1 MLHAAAMLI
10 GFFLFALLAF
20 AQRDL
25 AEAALFAAV
34 LAAAGVAFA
43 ARFGGLGATVMSAPQ
58 ALVLGTLRSGAV
70 LSGALKV
77 IRSALAADV
86 TLKPAL
92 VRVKARAQTG
102 LARAV
107 MADLVSA
114 TPGSVVVENE
124 PDAAL
129 VHVTDEDAIDAAE
142 IGALE
147 SRVVAAFDGGARP

>member
-10 GFFLFALLAF
+10 GFFLLALLAF

-25 AEAALFAAV
+25 AEAAL
-34 LAAAGVAFA
+34 LAALLSVVCVTFA
-43 ARFGGLGATVMSAPQ
+43 ARFVGIGATVVSAPQ
-58 ALVLGTLRSGAV
+58 VLMLGVMRSGAV
-70 LSGALKV
+70 IAGAV
-77 IRSALAADV
+77 TIIRNAIAADV
-86 TLKPAL
+86 TLRPAL
-92 VRVKARAQTG
+92 VRVKARAQSG

-114 TPGSVVVENE
+114 APGAIVVENE

-129 VHVTDEDAIDAAE
+129 VHVTDEEAIDAAE

-147 SRVVAAFDGGARP
+147 ARVVAAFDGGARA